1 MCGQE
6 AVIDPSCL
14 TSIKVLGEGA
24 FAKVEL
30 AWYQPPG
37 SASRVQVAVKR
48 LKPELYN
55 AADLQ
60 LFAKEVALMRKLSH
74 RNIVDMVGVVDGC
87 DCNVVQEFM
96 SGGTLKQLVT
106 RQMLSNGGRV
116 YSLQE
121 GLDICLQM
129 ARGLKYLHSCHPMV
143 IHRDLKLENVLL
155 NVLDGTNALNGSR
168 FEAKLADFGLS
179 RRVEVKQ
186 QALAVR
192 RAASATA
199 PRPAQLSGT
208 ECEMDAMW
216 SRKAQQGS
224 FIGGAP
230 PKSKVLLQGPA
241 RDQAF
246 NLTGRTG
253 SLLYMAPEVF
263 REQPYSEKADVF
275 SFGVMMYE
283 VMHRY
288 IMLSAVSVN
297 GTYEEL
303 EQYAARVAAGY
314 RPPLHDTMPTS
325 ITSVIEDCWSADP
338 LSRPAMEAVV
348 SRLEAAAAAAEL
360 EGLDKPGCSCTI
372 C

>member
-1 MCGQE
+1 MVVPADDAADTAGDGGSDVQPAAAPAAAQADAQGNWNKASKAVMPRVEMSLSFKTLRDMCGQE

-129 ARGLKYLHSCHPMV
+129 ARGLKYLHSCHPM
-143 IHRDLKLENVLL
+143 
-155 NVLDGTNALNGSR
+155 
-168 FEAKLADFGLS
+168 
-179 RRVEVKQ
+179 
-186 QALAVR
+186 
-192 RAASATA
+192 
-199 PRPAQLSGT
+199 
-208 ECEMDAMW
+208 
-216 SRKAQQGS
+216 
-224 FIGGAP
+224 
-230 PKSKVLLQGPA
+230 
-241 RDQAF
+241 
-246 NLTGRTG
+246 
-253 SLLYMAPEVF
+253 
-263 REQPYSEKADVF
+263 
-275 SFGVMMYE
+275 
-283 VMHRY
+283 
-288 IMLSAVSVN
+288 
-297 GTYEEL
+297 
-303 EQYAARVAAGY
+303 
-314 RPPLHDTMPTS
+314 
-325 ITSVIEDCWSADP
+325 
-338 LSRPAMEAVV
+338 
-348 SRLEAAAAAAEL
+348 
-360 EGLDKPGCSCTI
+360 
-372 C
+372 